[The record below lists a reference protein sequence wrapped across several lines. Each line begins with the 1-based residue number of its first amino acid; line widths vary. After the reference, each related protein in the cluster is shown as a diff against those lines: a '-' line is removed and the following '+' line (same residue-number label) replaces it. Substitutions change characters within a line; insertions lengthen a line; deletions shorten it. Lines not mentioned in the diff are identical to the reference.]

1 MELISVSII
10 LAPLLLTFG
19 MGVGGAVAGLLCSPL
34 AAVMSLRQ
42 ARRMQLDVRRY
53 TIAGIASSVFLL
65 IPWFILANGLRRGRP
80 SDSALRVSFILILL
94 LWLAGPMLMWGQVVA
109 QIDILLTFGLWSST
123 SGKSPPYY
131 PLLGYTGFTL
141 MAILWAV
148 SAITGLRR
156 WNSAYDIGIDELAS
170 VRGMLP
176 FAGAWISTVAVL
188 GYLFLV
194 PR

>member
-19 MGVGGAVAGLLCSPL
+19 MGVGGAVLGLLCSPL

-42 ARRMQLDVRRY
+42 ARKMQVDVRRY
-53 TIAGIASSVFLL
+53 TIAGVASSVFLL
-65 IPWFILANGLRRGRP
+65 IPWFILANALRRGRP
-80 SDSALRVSFILILL
+80 SDSALRLSFILVLL

-109 QIDILLTFGLWSST
+109 QIDILLTFGLLSST
-123 SGKSPPYY
+123 SEKSTPYY
-131 PLLGYTGFTL
+131 PLLGYAGFSL

-148 SAITGLRR
+148 SAIIGLRR
-156 WNSAYDIGIDELAS
+156 WNSTYDIDVEELTS
-170 VRGMLP
+170 LRNMTP

-194 PR
+194 PK